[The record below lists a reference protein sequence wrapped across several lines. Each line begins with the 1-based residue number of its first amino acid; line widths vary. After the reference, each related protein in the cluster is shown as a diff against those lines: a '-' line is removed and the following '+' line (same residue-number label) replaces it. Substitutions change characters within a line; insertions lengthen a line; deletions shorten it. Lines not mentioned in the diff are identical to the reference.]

1 MFPHVVILSSD
12 IEPLLIQN
20 LRQKYVSNS
29 LSCKCHTCICF
40 PRIAFLHTVYDM
52 DRYIYIYIIYIYTHV
67 CVLVWNFRLVFL
79 KSGET
84 LKWHTGRA
92 CDVWPELKIFRFP
105 HAGPMI
111 MIILRLNWVSV
122 LLSYRHI
129 HRESRENDDLGQWL
143 TSGFRCTLFSD
154 KANCLTSQS
163 CSPWQSQS
171 LVMNEEFVIMRMFF
185 SFITLSCMPVFTI

>member
-20 LRQKYVSNS
+20 LRQKYVLNS

-52 DRYIYIYIIYIYTHV
+52 DRYIYIIYIIYIYTYIIYIYTYHIYIYIYHIYIYTCV

-111 MIILRLNWVSV
+111 MIILRLNWV
-122 LLSYRHI
+122 LLSYRHF
-129 HRESRENDDLGQWL
+129 HRESRENDDLGPRPVINQW
-143 TSGFRCTLFSD
+143 
-154 KANCLTSQS
+154 
-163 CSPWQSQS
+163 
-171 LVMNEEFVIMRMFF
+171 I
-185 SFITLSCMPVFTI
+185 